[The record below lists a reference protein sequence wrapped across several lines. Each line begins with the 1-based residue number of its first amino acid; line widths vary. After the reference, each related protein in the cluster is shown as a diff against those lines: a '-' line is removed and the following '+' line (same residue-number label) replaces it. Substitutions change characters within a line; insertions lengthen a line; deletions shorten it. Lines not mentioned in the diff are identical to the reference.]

1 MTEKGYL
8 KSWRF
13 CEECQ
18 NVVHKSGDGSWP
30 ACNHDWRPNS
40 PAGVLSN
47 QKKELELFGPSEQAL
62 FQLCARTYQSPI
74 EIFYLVEFIR
84 KYAKGSPIRTIVEI
98 GSYHGGT
105 ADFFDRYFMP
115 EMLIC
120 IDLNFEHWTAPQDIA
135 HRIEGDTR
143 DARTLED
150 VKIYLNNEPVD
161 FLFIDG
167 DHSIDGARND
177 WEKYSP
183 LVRNGGVIAFH
194 DTGAIPA
201 VRQVFEEVPGS
212 VKINIVSYQGIGIVI
227 KQA

>member
-1 MTEKGYL
+1 MSEKGYL

-30 ACNHDWRPNS
+30 ACSHDWRPNS

-47 QKKELELFGPSEQAL
+47 QKKELDYAL
-62 FQLCARTYQSPI
+62 SLRTEMLDEDAPRCYQSPI
-74 EIFYLVEFIR
+74 ELEYLIAMLPR
-84 KYAKGSPIRTIVEI
+84 ICPIAPIIIVEI

-105 ADFFDRYFMP
+105 AAILKKKFKCQ
-115 EMLIC
+115 LIC
-120 IDLNFEHWTAPQDIA
+120 IDLNFEHWTAPEDIA
-135 HRIEGDTR
+135 IRIEGDTR
-143 DARTLED
+143 DETTLEA
-150 VKIYLNNEPVD
+150 VKKYLNNKPVD

-167 DHSIDGARND
+167 DHSLDGARND
-177 WEKYSP
+177 WAKYSP

-194 DTGAIPA
+194 DTDAIPA
-201 VRQVFEEVPGS
+201 VKQVFDEVPGN